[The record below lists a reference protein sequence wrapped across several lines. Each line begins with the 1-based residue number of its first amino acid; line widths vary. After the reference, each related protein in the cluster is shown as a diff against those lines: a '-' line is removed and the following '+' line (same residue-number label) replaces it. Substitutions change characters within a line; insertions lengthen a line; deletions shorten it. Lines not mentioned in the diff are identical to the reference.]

1 MNHGHGIA
9 MEGISPIW
17 VIIIA
22 AVIIILLVWML
33 TRTGSS
39 ERTKFEANKDDSPL
53 DILKKRY
60 AMGQITKEEFGEM
73 KQDLLED

>member
-9 MEGISPIW
+9 MGGISPIW

-22 AVIIILLVWML
+22 AVIIILLVWIL
-33 TRTGSS
+33 TRTGTS
-39 ERTKFEANKDDSPL
+39 ERTKLEANKEDSPL

-60 AMGQITKEEFGEM
+60 AMGQITKDEFEEM
-73 KQDLLED
+73 KQDLMED

>member
-9 MEGISPIW
+9 MEGISTIW

-22 AVIIILLVWML
+22 AVIIILLVWIL
-33 TRTGSS
+33 TRTGTS
-39 ERTKFEANKDDSPL
+39 ERTKLEANKEDSPL

-60 AMGQITKEEFGEM
+60 AMGQITKDEFEEM
-73 KQDLLED
+73 KQDLMED

>member
-9 MEGISPIW
+9 MEGFSILWI
-17 VIIIA
+17 VIIA
-22 AVIIILLVWML
+22 VVIIILLVWIL

-39 ERTKFEANKDDSPL
+39 EHTRLEANKEDSPI

-60 AMGQITKEEFGEM
+60 AIGDITKEEFEEM
-73 KQDLLED
+73 KQDLQEE

>member
-9 MEGISPIW
+9 MEGISTIW

-22 AVIIILLVWML
+22 AVVIILLVWIL

-39 ERTKFEANKDDSPL
+39 ERTKLEANKDDSPL

-60 AMGQITKEEFGEM
+60 AMGQITKEEFEEM

>member
-9 MEGISPIW
+9 MEGISTIW

-22 AVIIILLVWML
+22 AVIIFLLVWIL
-33 TRTGSS
+33 TRTGTS
-39 ERTKFEANKDDSPL
+39 EPTKLETNKEDSPL

-60 AMGQITKEEFGEM
+60 AMGQITKVEYEEM
-73 KQDLLED
+73 KQDLQED